1 LKQYIESK
9 SYAVGDSEHNILI
22 MDNTKVTGDMVIVV
36 MKRNVILIEIDQ
48 ASVLASELNV
58 SELALTI
65 GNLTGI
71 DASNILIELEVDEQG
86 YVIRVIVMLNDVD
99 ECEQVIAAVNDLDEC
114 ESTPVLCHSHARLV
128 VDDVSISSAT
138 RDYIPYIRFPFIFFL
153 LFALFFGK

>member
-1 LKQYIESK
+1 
-9 SYAVGDSEHNILI
+9 